1 MRLALLV
8 VLALSL
14 ASCHT
19 RGLRVETCGKTGE
32 TRACSNECGEGV
44 QICQT
49 GYWHPCQTPQV
60 LRPCQ
65 GVCGQGSQECR
76 DNEWLAC
83 VIPSTRLPCSNDC
96 GPGTQLCEDEKK
108 GVCEVAPTRLPCS
121 NSCGLGTQLCE
132 KNKKG
137 VCEVEPVVEE
147 CSSVC
152 GPGKRVCSNNQWGA
166 CDAPVPKTPKLTAI
180 VRDFRTSFPDMEQG
194 NNVPDQGIVRD
205 TLGPDDKPVY
215 ASTGPTLTVKGPTTF
230 AQWFNDV
237 PGVNM
242 STTLSLQLAP
252 SGKSG
257 VFGYSN
263 TSFFPIDNQLF
274 GNEGDTHNYHFT
286 VEIANSFRYQGGE
299 TFTFSGDDDVW
310 VFINRKLVI
319 DLGGIHVAESQTVDL
334 DAQAAKLGLRKGEIY
349 PMHIFFAERHVT
361 MSDFVVETTISELG
375 TCD

>member
-1 MRLALLV
+1 MRFALPFV
-8 VLALSL
+8 VLGFL
-14 ASCHT
+14 AGCHT
-19 RGLRVETCGKTGE
+19 RGLRVETCGKNGE

-44 QICQT
+44 QICQA
-49 GYWHPCQTPQV
+49 GFWHSCQTPPTS
-60 LRPCQ
+60 RACQ
-65 GVCGQGSQECR
+65 GVCGQGTQECR

-96 GPGTQLCEDEKK
+96 GQGTLLCEDEKNGLCEVGPTRLPCSNTCGAGTLLCENNKK
-108 GVCEVAPTRLPCS
+108 GVCEVAP
-121 NSCGLGTQLCE
+121 
-132 KNKKG
+132 
-137 VCEVEPVVEE
+137 VFEE

-152 GPGKRVCSNNQWGA
+152 GLGKRVCSNNQRGA

-194 NNVPDQGIVRD
+194 NNVPDPGIVRD
-205 TLGPDDKPVY
+205 TLGSDEKPVF
-215 ASTGPTLTVKGPTTF
+215 ALNGPSLTVKGPATF

-237 PGVNM
+237 PEVNQSITKSLALTPSSKPGVY
-242 STTLSLQLAP
+242 
-252 SGKSG
+252 
-257 VFGYSN
+257 GYSN
-263 TSFFPIDNQLF
+263 TSFFPIDNELF
-274 GNEGDTHNYHFT
+274 GNENDQHNFHFT
-286 VEIANSFRYQGGE
+286 VEIATSFRYRGGE

-319 DLGGIHVAESQTVDL
+319 DLGGIHTALTQTVDL
-334 DAQAAKLGLRKGEIY
+334 DAQATRLGMRRDELY